1 MISVISVDHEL
12 TFDQVK
18 KSLLELFPDF
28 VIFASDPEII
38 YPKEINWK
46 RLDHVWL
53 QLDFDEAKKDFPY
66 YITVESGGDNEDERR
81 GLHIA
86 RKISKDYNT
95 RTLTGYDH
103 PDYDDKQ
110 YSCALFDNSKTY
122 LVDTYFDYPMDDKR
136 PARGIEIL
144 MEIEIPYYRFDST
157 GDFIEI
163 VTKEAF

>member
-1 MISVISVDHEL
+1 MISVISVDRKL

-28 VIFASDPEII
+28 VIFASDPETI

-53 QLDFDEAKKDFPY
+53 QLDFHKDKKDFPY
-66 YITVESGGDNEDERR
+66 YITVESGGITEDERR

-86 RKISKDYNT
+86 RKISEDYNV
-95 RTLTGYDH
+95 RTLTGHDH

-110 YSCALFDNSKTY
+110 
-122 LVDTYFDYPMDDKR
+122 
-136 PARGIEIL
+136 
-144 MEIEIPYYRFDST
+144 
-157 GDFIEI
+157 
-163 VTKEAF
+163 